1 MSLLNDKT
9 WLMEQALPL
18 PKQRVEKMYAGLRKV
33 ISGGQTGADQAGLIA
48 AAKMKIP
55 TGGTAPANWM
65 TQAGP
70 NPLLEVLGLKA
81 EGTLRTRTIKNI
93 TDSVGTVLLTVSPNS
108 PGSVLTRNECK
119 RQGKP
124 ILEIDLVPVLEGLQK
139 GGGQDFANLVQKESA
154 KVTQWMITE
163 GVTVL
168 NVAGNRERGEALMT
182 TTAVTTIL
190 TNAFKALDNVDA
202 IVREFA

>member
-1 MSLLNDKT
+1 
-9 WLMEQALPL
+9 
-18 PKQRVEKMYAGLRKV
+18 
-33 ISGGQTGADQAGLIA
+33 
-48 AAKMKIP
+48 
-55 TGGTAPANWM
+55 M